1 MVDVRLTA
9 SCCGCCGCC
18 GGASSSSHSPQQPVQ
33 ASSKQLLRC
42 FMVLARN
49 TLVWSWP
56 TRRAHENLAAFSS
69 VARRICSVAILYAL
83 GPISRSRSAASVQS
97 RENNLSLIFSTSRP
111 TGHATHT
118 LTPEPSAQSR
128 ALYEGP
134 PAVPTLPKAPR
145 QRPTRCPRLCGRR
158 LPDERPPSAQSADL
172 GPPGAVRER
181 RTGRP
186 QAQYAEYDE

>member
-1 MVDVRLTA
+1 MICRFAFLCKCPRRQLRREGLISFA
-9 SCCGCCGCC
+9 SIHRI
-18 GGASSSSHSPQQPVQ
+18 GGAFARHVLHLRDGRRP
-33 ASSKQLLRC
+33 LLRWRRRMRGC
-42 FMVLARN
+42 APTPPLALAR
-49 TLVWSWP
+49 P
-56 TRRAHENLAAFSS
+56 A
-69 VARRICSVAILYAL
+69 YAL
-83 GPISRSRSAASVQS
+83 ARIISTSFYYTLHARKQS
-97 RENNLSLIFSTSRP
+97 LSTSRP

-118 LTPEPSAQSR
+118 LTPEPSARSR

-172 GPPGAVRER
+172 GPPGVVRER

>member
-1 MVDVRLTA
+1 MAVALAKRSDLCCARLRR
-9 SCCGCCGCC
+9 SLR
-18 GGASSSSHSPQQPVQ
+18 VLRV
-33 ASSKQLLRC
+33 KQ
-42 FMVLARN
+42 
-49 TLVWSWP
+49 
-56 TRRAHENLAAFSS
+56 
-69 VARRICSVAILYAL
+69 
-83 GPISRSRSAASVQS
+83 
-97 RENNLSLIFSTSRP
+97 SLSTSRP

-118 LTPEPSAQSR
+118 LTPEPSARSR

-172 GPPGAVRER
+172 GPPGVVRER